1 MRRRALRSLGGDRRG
16 ATLVEFAIVSPVFLM
31 LLVGILDIAHG
42 QVLRA
47 VLQGA
52 LQKSGRDS
60 TLEANA
66 TTANQAIVDKKV
78 RDTVGGLAF
87 GQPITF
93 KRRFYRTFERAAA
106 AQAEPYTDGNAN
118 GRCDNGEQ
126 YMDNNLNTVWDA
138 DGADAGQGFAFDK
151 AVYSASITYPRLFPL
166 WRFVGGD
173 STATASARTVLMN
186 QPYVG
191 QGSYG
196 TAAARNCP

>member
-1 MRRRALRSLGGDRRG
+1 
-16 ATLVEFAIVSPVFLM
+16 M
-31 LLVGILDIAHG
+31 LLVGVLDIAHG

-60 TLEANA
+60 TLEDAA
-66 TTANQAIVDKKV
+66 TTARQAVVDQKV

-87 GQPITF
+87 GEPITF
-93 KRRFYRTFERAAA
+93 TRRFYRTFERVAA
-106 AQAEPYTDGNAN
+106 AQAEPHTDSNAN

-138 DGADAGQGFAFDK
+138 DGGDAGQGLAFDK
-151 AVYSASITYPRLFPL
+151 AVYTASVTYPRLFPL
-166 WRFVGGD
+166 WRFVGGPSA
-173 STATASARTVLMN
+173 STATARTVLMN

-196 TAAARNCP
+196 TPVARNCP